1 MSIFRGNGGSGSSTA
16 TSVII
21 PVSQGGTG
29 ATTIAEARLN
39 INAAKNGVNSD
50 ITQLLG
56 LEQPLSVAQGGTGSK
71 TATGAIA
78 NLGAATAAQGAK
90 ADTALQTA
98 DVSAV
103 ALSGDYNDLL
113 NIPTAGTGDVVGP
126 ASSTDGAV
134 ALFDGTTG
142 KLLKDGVVLGTAATT
157 ASTDY
162 ATAAQGAKA
171 DTAIQAA
178 DLATVATTGAY
189 SDLSGKPTLGTASA
203 QDVGYFA
210 TAAQGSKADSA
221 LQSSAIGVSIQA
233 YNANT
238 VVDASYVHTDNNYTT
253 TEKSKLSGIASGA
266 AVNVNADWNAV
277 SGDAQILNKPTLGT
291 AAATNST
298 DYATAAQGT
307 KADTAYG
314 WGNHASAGYLTSY
327 SETDPVYVASSWY
340 STTNNAGN
348 WNTAYGWGNHAS
360 AGYATNLDGLS
371 DVTISAPSTDQ
382 VLKYNGSGW
391 VNAAAPAGG
400 QYLGTATTKAIAY
413 NSQTIAEDISLSS
426 GTSGLSAGPVTIS
439 SGYSVTIPSGC
450 RWVIV

>member
-56 LEQPLSVAQGGTGSK
+56 LEQPLSVAQGGTGARDASVAR
-71 TATGAIA
+71 T
-78 NLGAATAAQGAK
+78 NLGAASSAQGAL
-90 ADTALQTA
+90 ADTALQEA
-98 DVSAV
+98 DVATV
-103 ALSGDYNDLL
+103 ALTGSYNDLL
-113 NIPTAGTGDVVGP
+113 DIPTAGTGDVVGP

-142 KLLKDGVVLGTAATT
+142 LLLKDGVVLGTAATT
-157 ASTDY
+157 D
-162 ATAAQGAKA
+162 
-171 DTAIQAA
+171 
-178 DLATVATTGAY
+178 
-189 SDLSGKPTLGTASA
+189 
-203 QDVGYFA
+203 
-210 TAAQGSKADSA
+210 
-221 LQSSAIGVSIQA
+221 
-233 YNANT
+233 
-238 VVDASYVHTDNNYTT
+238 
-253 TEKSKLSGIASGA
+253 
-266 AVNVNADWNAV
+266 
-277 SGDAQILNKPTLGT
+277 
-291 AAATNST
+291 ST

-314 WGNHASAGYLTSY
+314 WGNHASVGYLTSY
-327 SETDPVYVASSWY
+327 TETDPVYTASTWY
-340 STTNNAGN
+340 STTNNASN

-371 DVTISAPSTDQ
+371 DVTITTPSTDQ

-391 VNAAAPAGG
+391 VNSAAPAGG
-400 QYLGTATTKAIAY
+400 QYLGTAITKAIAY
-413 NSQTIAEDISLSS
+413 NSQTIAENLSLTS

-439 SGYSVTIPSGC
+439 SGYTVTIPSGC

>member
-1 MSIFRGNGGSGSSTA
+1 MSIFRGKGASGSSSA

-56 LEQPLSVAQGGTGSK
+56 LEQPLSVAQGGTGARDAT
-71 TATGAIA
+71 TART
-78 NLGAATAAQGAK
+78 NLGAASSAQGAL

-98 DVSAV
+98 DVATV

-142 KLLKDGVVLGTAATT
+142 LLLKDGVVLGTAATT
-157 ASTDY
+157 DATAY

-171 DTAIQAA
+171 D
-178 DLATVATTGAY
+178 
-189 SDLSGKPTLGTASA
+189 
-203 QDVGYFA
+203 
-210 TAAQGSKADSA
+210 SA
-221 LQSSAIGVSIQA
+221 LQSSDIGVSVQA

-253 TEKSKLSGIASGA
+253 TEKNKLAGIASGA
-266 AVNVNADWNAV
+266 EVNVNADWNAV

-291 AAATNST
+291 AAATSST

-327 SETDPVYVASSWY
+327 TETDPVYTASTWY
-340 STTNNAGN
+340 STTNNASN

-371 DVTISAPSTDQ
+371 DVTITTPSTDQ
-382 VLKYNGSGW
+382 VLKYNGTGW
-391 VNAAAPAGG
+391 VNSAAPAGG

-413 NSQTIAEDISLSS
+413 NSQTIAENLSLTS

-439 SGYSVTIPSGC
+439 SGYTVTIPSGC

>member
-1 MSIFRGNGGSGSSTA
+1 MSIFRGTGGSGSSSA

-71 TATGAIA
+71 DASVART
-78 NLGAATAAQGAK
+78 NLGAASSAQGAL
-90 ADTALQTA
+90 ADTALQEA
-98 DVSAV
+98 DVATV
-103 ALSGDYNDLL
+103 ALTGSYNDLL
-113 NIPTAGTGDVVGP
+113 DIPTAGTGDVVGP
-126 ASSTDGAV
+126 TSSTDGAV

-157 ASTDY
+157 DATVY
-162 ATAAQGAKA
+162 ATAAQGA
-171 DTAIQAA
+171 
-178 DLATVATTGAY
+178 L
-189 SDLSGKPTLGTASA
+189 
-203 QDVGYFA
+203 
-210 TAAQGSKADSA
+210 ADSA
-221 LQSSAIGVSIQA
+221 LQSSAIGVSVQA

-253 TEKSKLSGIASGA
+253 TEKTKLSGIAEGA
-266 AVNVNADWNAV
+266 EVNVNADWNAV
-277 SGDAQILNKPTLGT
+277 RGDAQILNKPPLGT
-291 AAATNST
+291 AAATDST
-298 DYATAAQGT
+298 AYATAAQGT

-327 SETDPVYVASSWY
+327 TETDPVYTASTWY
-340 STTNNAGN
+340 STTNNASN

-371 DVTISAPSTDQ
+371 DVTISTPSTDQ

-413 NSQTIAEDISLSS
+413 TSQTIAENLSLTS